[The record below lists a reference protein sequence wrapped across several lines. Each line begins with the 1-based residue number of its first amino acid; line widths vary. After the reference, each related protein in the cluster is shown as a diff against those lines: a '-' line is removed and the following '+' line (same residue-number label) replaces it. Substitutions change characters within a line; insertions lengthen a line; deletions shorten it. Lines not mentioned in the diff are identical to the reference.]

1 MAKEFR
7 LELVTPEGSAYDDS
21 CTAVQLPG
29 REGLFQVLASHA
41 ALVAGLTSGVVKVE
55 LPGGSTRRF
64 AIDGGLVEVLN
75 NRVVVLAQRVTE
87 A

>member
-7 LELVTPEGSAYDDS
+7 LELVTPEGSAFQDV

-29 REGLFQVLASHA
+29 AEGLFQVLTNHAPIVAS
-41 ALVAGLTSGVVKVE
+41 LTKGVVKVD
-55 LPGGSTRRF
+55 LPTGPSRRF
-64 AIDGGLVEVLN
+64 AIDGGLVEVLD

>member
-7 LELVTPEGSAYDDS
+7 LELVTPEGSAFDDV
-21 CTAVQLPG
+21 CAAVQLPG
-29 REGLFQVLASHA
+29 SQGLFQVLANHA
-41 ALVAGLTSGVVKVE
+41 PIVASLGKGVVKVD
-55 LPGGSTRRF
+55 LPAGPTRRF